1 MRLLLLDETFILPYP
16 QVARCCWMQCI
27 NSLPSKFAIL
37 KHTAQEKNMRV
48 LHTHFT
54 DVWRQSQAVN
64 VQCCLTFLDERVTI
78 ARSYLQTRHFLWHM
92 EPPLNPI
99 SLIQLLRLLL
109 PAAWQ
114 SSFPAHIVQLIAFL
128 SRPDYNCR
136 IWRLLWLQRRTRKQ
150 NEYSMNAMR

>member
-54 DVWRQSQAVN
+54 DVWMKIASGKSTV
-64 VQCCLTFLDERVTI
+64 LTDVDERVTI

-109 PAAWQ
+109 PVALQ